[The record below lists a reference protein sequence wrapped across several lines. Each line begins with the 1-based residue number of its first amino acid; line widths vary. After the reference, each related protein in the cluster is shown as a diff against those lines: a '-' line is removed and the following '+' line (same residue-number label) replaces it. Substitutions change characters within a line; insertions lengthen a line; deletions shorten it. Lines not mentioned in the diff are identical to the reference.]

1 MLRGPGCSWLRGALS
16 RQLKHCSSR
25 VWAEA
30 DSPRR
35 LPVPSSRRVVSAATW
50 LQACPRAQACQPIS
64 DLEKRS
70 RGSRCAVESR
80 RPACAQSRPR
90 SASPLPARPSPPHP
104 LPRLSHA
111 ARQRWAPT
119 PAGAQPAESRGR
131 GRARAEAGRGQGR
144 GQDAGPGRSARQA
157 GRGRR
162 WAEPAGG
169 DVVLDLRSPDLKTLP
184 FLP

>member
-16 RQLKHCSSR
+16 RQLRHCSSR

-90 SASPLPARPSPPHP
+90 SASPLPAPYPGCHTRPGSAGLRHP
-104 LPRLSHA
+104 RALSRPRV
-111 ARQRWAPT
+111 
-119 PAGAQPAESRGR
+119 G
-131 GRARAEAGRGQGR
+131 AEAERGQGR